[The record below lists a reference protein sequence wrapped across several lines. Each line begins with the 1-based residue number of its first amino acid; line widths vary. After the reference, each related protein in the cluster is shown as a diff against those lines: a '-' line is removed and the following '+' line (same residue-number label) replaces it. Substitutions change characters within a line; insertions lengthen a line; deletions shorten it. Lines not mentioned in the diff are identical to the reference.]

1 LAQVHTLSAIS
12 IRYVHRQRVARGQ
25 RGMLRGKMLGPALF
39 VVSGTLASAVS
50 TRSRAAAQ
58 AMANVASDGC
68 AGEGVTTTPLLIY
81 ASMDRGNK
89 LYSLR
94 GGASKDILDSAE
106 PDNQQEEL
114 MSGDDLMTES
124 GNKTGDD
131 KNETPIS
138 PLCLALFRSLR
149 GTDDNHKLNF
159 CINQHKEATQQAS
172 AFLQEFDENSAQE
185 VLQPT
190 LLKCLRSEVN
200 LPTAQLMEGGGCL
213 SGFTTDFVTWEMKNK
228 GRGISQQCRAEACIK
243 FNSAPVVEEC
253 AHKFDDALESVEDME
268 EAAKVYEKI
277 LTQCAGVSDLCARQN
292 GYPMAFKA
300 NQQMLKQIGIPQR

>member
-1 LAQVHTLSAIS
+1 RRRGRLERISPSNTPAGSFDVSSTECIFVLASSYAVRPSSSPCACLLRGAPRCSLSSFPWSFRLRKS
-12 IRYVHRQRVARGQ
+12 IPCQLYRYATYSCARVARGQ

-213 SGFTTDFVTWEMKNK
+213 SGFTTD
-228 GRGISQQCRAEACIK
+228 
-243 FNSAPVVEEC
+243 P
-253 AHKFDDALESVEDME
+253 
-268 EAAKVYEKI
+268 
-277 LTQCAGVSDLCARQN
+277 
-292 GYPMAFKA
+292 
-300 NQQMLKQIGIPQR
+300 